1 MALSIALHRAGVDHV
16 IIDKLTQGQSTSR
29 AAVIHAQTLETLEP
43 LGVADALVA
52 EGLKLETFSVRDRDR
67 ALVSIRFD
75 GLPTKHNYLLM
86 LPQNVTERVLA
97 DRIATL
103 GGMVHRGVN
112 VTKVVQDDGG
122 ARVTVTDGEQ
132 ENIISAR
139 YVVGADGMHSVVR
152 QAAGIAFEGATY
164 EESFVLADIHLD
176 WPLGRDEVSLFFSPD
191 GLVVVAPLPDGSFRV
206 VATLDN
212 APEHP
217 GVSDIQGL
225 IDRRGPTTAKS
236 RVVDMIWSSRFRIHH
251 RIAKAYRNGRLL
263 LMGDAAHVHSPAG
276 GQGMNTGLIDAVI
289 LGQLLADVVKGRRP
303 ETALDIYQSVR
314 RPAAE
319 RVLALAGRLTGM
331 ATTRNPLMRVL
342 RNMLFGLINVIPVAK
357 RRIAMDLSGLARAS
371 LAQLPKR

>member
-1 MALSIALHRAGVDHV
+1 MALSITLHQAGVDHV
-16 IIDKLTQGQSTSR
+16 IVDKLTQGQSTSR

-43 LGVADALVA
+43 LGVVDALVA

-67 ALVSIRFD
+67 ALVGMRFD
-75 GLPTKHNYLLM
+75 GLPTKYNYLLM

-97 DRIATL
+97 DRIGTL
-103 GGMVHRGVN
+103 GGMVHRGVTA
-112 VTKVVQDDGG
+112 TKIVQDGDGVC
-122 ARVTVTDGEQ
+122 VTTIEGGQ
-132 ENIISAR
+132 ENIIAAR
-139 YVVGADGMHSVVR
+139 YAIGADGMHSVIR
-152 QAAGIAFEGATY
+152 QAAGIEFEGAAY
-164 EESFVLADIHLD
+164 EESFVLADVHLD

-217 GVSDIQGL
+217 GASDIQGL
-225 IDRRGPTTAKS
+225 IDRRGPAMARS
-236 RVVDMIWSSRFRIHH
+236 RVVDLIWSSRFRIHH

-303 ETALDIYQSVR
+303 EAALDIYQSVR

-319 RVLALAGRLTGM
+319 HVLALAGRLTGM
-331 ATTRNPLMRVL
+331 ATTRSPLMRFL
-342 RNMLFGLINVIPVAK
+342 RNLLFWFIDINPIAK
-357 RRIAMDLSGLARAS
+357 RRITMNLSGLARAS